1 MKPTGVKPR
10 KSPVEGPDLVLDDE
24 RIMIALRDLAVMHQ
38 TDLSAWNYVL
48 TDEEIIFTHPR
59 VGKIRWPRC
68 KVLRAARPL
77 VLLPHKPD
85 IRVRNDGS
93 LVLFEPLNAKAAAF
107 MNDALADAPVFNN
120 AVVIE
125 DRHASEIATML
136 EREGFVLGE
145 NHDV

>member
-1 MKPTGVKPR
+1 MHSAEKECIKML
-10 KSPVEGPDLVLDDE
+10 SLSANGPDVVLDDE
-24 RIMIALRDLAVMHQ
+24 QIMIAVRDLAIMHQ

-59 VGKIRWPRC
+59 LGETRWQLC

-107 MNDALADAPVFNN
+107 MNDALAEV
-120 AVVIE
+120 
-125 DRHASEIATML
+125 ASML
-136 EREGFVLGE
+136 ERKGFVLGGKD
-145 NHDV
+145 DV